1 MVVSRLAWSADG
13 LVLAV
18 GLAPRSPDADGSTSG
33 TAAFAIS
40 ESVRLYTSDGLPL
53 SAVEDE
59 GRSMSSPSTYV
70 SLAPRANNSL
80 LHVSQ
85 HTLCPSCPVLGVS
98 PAGLLRS
105 RPRRAASGPV
115 EGEPGGTPALSAQ
128 PSLASASAGVSALVR
143 VPLPL
148 RTLKAG
154 RINLVGAH
162 TLRVGGQSAGVG
174 SRRL

>member
-85 HTLCPSCPVLGVS
+85 HTLCPSCPVLDVF
-98 PAGLLRS
+98 
-105 RPRRAASGPV
+105 PRRFTAIQAAPRRQRARRGRARWHPC
-115 EGEPGGTPALSAQ
+115 
-128 PSLASASAGVSALVR
+128 
-143 VPLPL
+143 PL
-148 RTLKAG
+148 RTT
-154 RINLVGAH
+154 VPCE
-162 TLRVGGQSAGVG
+162 RVGRRVG
-174 SRRL
+174 IGACALATADLESGRN